1 MILLYQIGAA
11 VLLVSLTLLLQVSG
25 VTGLIEWL
33 KRVLA
38 RDVDKHGPTYS
49 ATLVMESTVAIVF
62 LHGLAILLWAA
73 FYRCALLPILGN
85 RLLLLSQQLF
95 HCRLRRRGSP
105 VDLATLRPFGRRH
118 WRVDVRNINKC
129 SFCPRHPAARP
140 RHTVLGW
147 KEADGQ
153 SIACRSWRID
163 EFGGTK
169 PCLKPISR
177 LPMSV
182 MR

>member
-1 MILLYQIGAA
+1 MAQACSGPGRGQARTNLLGDASNGIDSSNR
-11 VLLVSLTLLLQVSG
+11 VSA
-25 VTGLIEWL
+25 
-33 KRVLA
+33 RVG
-38 RDVDKHGPTYS
+38 DSFMGS
-49 ATLVMESTVAIVF
+49 F
-62 LHGLAILLWAA
+62 LS
-73 FYRCALLPILGN
+73 CALLPILGN